1 MFDLQK
7 EWSISFAGCGF
18 MGIYYVGAS
27 SCILERFPRFI
38 RGASKIYGAS
48 AGALMAAVLTVGA
61 PLEVCCADLMFMAKE
76 GRKHK
81 LGPLHPA
88 FNLMGLV
95 KDSLQRCLPEDA
107 HVRASGKLHV
117 SLTRVSDR
125 KNILVSE
132 FDSREELIQVLVCS
146 CFVPFYCGVI
156 PPTYRGVHYVD
167 GAVSDNLPQCHQK
180 NTTTF
185 SPYAGESDLCPRAS
199 TRNFHQVRFSN
210 VSIQVNSD
218 NMYRVTSTFFP
229 PQPEAMAEICQTG
242 YADALRFLQENN
254 LISSECPLRSL
265 ETDAPGPAPGPAPRP
280 AHGHACCEPKVE
292 VEEPAEDEES
302 KNAVQTHEEE
312 HRWLDPRLIENLPVH
327 IQKAL
332 CEACRETQ
340 TAGGLLSY
348 MTSYLQ
354 IPRPRPV
361 ESAYS
366 LAKRLVDWIP
376 GVSRDVGRLYGMAGD
391 VYKQA
396 WKDNVKDN
404 VKDGDSEP
412 SLRGSTSLSFGLD
425 LLNQSDEDLNDLP
438 VTPGATP
445 SSGLGLTWNTQDLDH
460 MPPTPPLTPTD
471 SPASGFGD
479 APAESPKGPGR
490 GWGSGRAVGW
500 IRNAASEQTSDLG
513 ETGDSAFE

>member
-242 YADALRFLQENN
+242 YADALRFLQENSKDTLTVEYSSIILSLLHESVSILNAHHRSDQQRVSFEEFGDGCTRTCVLILTHFFN
-254 LISSECPLRSL
+254 LFFFF
-265 ETDAPGPAPGPAPRP
+265 
-280 AHGHACCEPKVE
+280 
-292 VEEPAEDEES
+292 
-302 KNAVQTHEEE
+302 
-312 HRWLDPRLIENLPVH
+312 
-327 IQKAL
+327 
-332 CEACRETQ
+332 
-340 TAGGLLSY
+340 
-348 MTSYLQ
+348 
-354 IPRPRPV
+354 
-361 ESAYS
+361 
-366 LAKRLVDWIP
+366 RLVDWIP

-391 VYKQA
+391 VYKQELA
-396 WKDNVKDN
+396 NSKSLASTLCLFLFSS
-404 VKDGDSEP
+404 SEP